1 MKAIVQSG
9 YGTPEQ
15 VLRLGEIDR
24 PSVGDG
30 EVLVRMR
37 ASSVNTPDWLMVT
50 GTPYI
55 LRLKFG
61 LRGPR
66 TAVRGSDLAG
76 VVEAVGQDVTDL
88 KQGDDVFGSSWADDL
103 GTSGTFADYAVAP
116 AAKLIRKPT
125 GLTFE
130 DASASVMSGL
140 TALIAI
146 RDVANA
152 GPHTRL
158 LINGASGGVG
168 TFAVQ
173 IAKTLGAEVTGVC
186 STRNLELVNSLG
198 ADHVIDYTE
207 EDFTQS
213 GKRYNVIL
221 DNVMNHWPT
230 KLPSAL
236 APGGMLIPNSI
247 GTTGGMFASMFKVAR
262 AALMGRG
269 SIEVRFVNLEVTHEN
284 LNDLAKLHESGDIK
298 PVIDTVY
305 PLKEAPKAVAHM
317 LGHHAAGNIVIKM

>member
-1 MKAIVQSG
+1 MKAIIQSG

-24 PSVGDG
+24 PSVGDD

-37 ASSVNTPDWLMVT
+37 ASSVNTPDWLTVT

-88 KQGDDVFGSSWADDL
+88 MQGDEVFGSSWADDL
-103 GTSGTFADYAVAP
+103 GTSGTFSEYAVAP
-116 AAKLIRKPT
+116 AAKLIRKPP

-146 RDVANA
+146 RDVANV

-186 STRNLELVNSLG
+186 STRNLDLVSSLG

-213 GKRYNVIL
+213 GKRYDLIL
-221 DNVMNHWPT
+221 DNVMNYWPP
-230 KLPSAL
+230 KLSSAL
-236 APGGMLIPNSI
+236 APSGTLIPNSI
-247 GTTGGMFASMFKVAR
+247 GTTGGMFASLFKVAR

-269 SIEVRFVNLEVTHEN
+269 SIDVKFVNLEVTHEN
-284 LNDLAKLHESGDIK
+284 LNNLAKLLESGDVK

-305 PLKEAPKAVAHM
+305 PLEEAPKAVAHM

>member
-24 PSVGDG
+24 PSVGDD

-37 ASSVNTPDWLMVT
+37 ASSVNTPDWLTVT

-76 VVEAVGQDVTDL
+76 VVEAVGQGVTDL
-88 KQGDDVFGSSWADDL
+88 KQGDEVFGSSWADDL

-116 AAKLIRKPT
+116 AAKIIRKPT

-213 GKRYNVIL
+213 GTRHDIIL
-221 DNVMNHWPT
+221 DNVMNYWPP
-230 KLPSAL
+230 KLSSAL

-269 SIEVRFVNLEVTHEN
+269 SIDVKFVNLEVTHEN
-284 LNDLAKLHESGDIK
+284 LNDLAKLHESGDVK

>member
-1 MKAIVQSG
+1 
-9 YGTPEQ
+9 
-15 VLRLGEIDR
+15 
-24 PSVGDG
+24 
-30 EVLVRMR
+30 
-37 ASSVNTPDWLMVT
+37 
-50 GTPYI
+50 
-55 LRLKFG
+55 
-61 LRGPR
+61 
-66 TAVRGSDLAG
+66 
-76 VVEAVGQDVTDL
+76 
-88 KQGDDVFGSSWADDL
+88 
-103 GTSGTFADYAVAP
+103 
-116 AAKLIRKPT
+116 
-125 GLTFE
+125 
-130 DASASVMSGL
+130 MSGL